1 MNAKTNPPE
10 SREPLLS
17 PQLTGFA
24 LILLVVLIVLAAAYL
39 PPGWNWIATLV
50 LMFAFVMFLGKV
62 MTYRIWGFLINDRNL
77 MSVSRFQTTLW
88 TLLVLS
94 GFFAIVMQRL
104 AAGHVSDALDVA
116 IPWEVWSLLGISSAA
131 LVGSPLISNGKRAK
145 TPKDPNDMGKQ
156 LDKRFGF
163 QDGTSARVREGTLYA
178 NPKIEDARFTD
189 MFEGDE
195 LKDTSLIDLAK
206 LQMFFFTVV
215 VAVAYGA
222 GLFNLLTSTDLG
234 AKVAMPTMSAGLLAL
249 MGISNGA
256 YLANKGIEKTPTT

>member
-1 MNAKTNPPE
+1 MNAKTNPPAN
-10 SREPLLS
+10 REPLLS
-17 PQLTGFA
+17 PPLIGFA
-24 LILLVVLIVLAAAYL
+24 LILLVVAIVLAAAYL
-39 PPGWNWIATLV
+39 APGWNWIATLA
-50 LMFAFVMFLGKV
+50 LMFGFVMFLGKV
-62 MTYRIWGFLINDRNL
+62 MTHRVWGFLINDRNL

-104 AAGHVSDALDVA
+104 AAGHVGDALDVA

-131 LVGSPLISNGKRAK
+131 LVGSPLLSNGKRTK
-145 TPKDPNDMGKQ
+145 TPRDPHDLGKQ
-156 LDKRFGF
+156 LDKQFGF
-163 QDGTSARVREGTLYA
+163 PDGTSARVREGTLYA
-178 NPKIEDARFTD
+178 NPAAEDAKFTD

-206 LQMFFFTVV
+206 LQMFFFTVI

-222 GLFNLLTSTDLG
+222 GLFNLLTSTHLSG
-234 AKVAMPTMSAGLLAL
+234 TIAMPTMSTGLLAL

-256 YLANKGIEKTPTT
+256 YLANKGIEKTTTA